1 MVTNKSEFQD
11 LFGFYRFWTFIMSNF
26 HFPQWTF
33 FFRKNNKLYYKLEK
47 QLKDPKYINW
57 KNNLKTQIYKFPN
70 QLKDPNI

>member
-47 QLKDPKYINW
+47 QLKDP
-57 KNNLKTQIYKFPN
+57 
-70 QLKDPNI
+70 NI